1 MRGDVVTWIMWLCRL
16 WIYGFDAFFSLVFF
30 FYCFRVQVPF
40 GIYLWPLVG
49 QTGRE
54 GTHATGC
61 QPSGGYTCRISDGIG
76 FASLELGAQGLV
88 LPTGNKDI
96 GIDLIVYHICYRAKL
111 SKYHDIDSV
120 YVLDACSYTHVQP

>member
-1 MRGDVVTWIMWLCRL
+1 M
-16 WIYGFDAFFSLVFF
+16 
-30 FYCFRVQVPF
+30 
-40 GIYLWPLVG
+40 YLWPIVG

-54 GTHATGC
+54 GIHATGC

-76 FASLELGAQGLV
+76 FALLELGAQGLV

-96 GIDLIVYHICYRAKL
+96 GIDLIVYYICYMAEL

-120 YVLDACSYTHVQP
+120 YVLDACSYTQLQPPLGHVT